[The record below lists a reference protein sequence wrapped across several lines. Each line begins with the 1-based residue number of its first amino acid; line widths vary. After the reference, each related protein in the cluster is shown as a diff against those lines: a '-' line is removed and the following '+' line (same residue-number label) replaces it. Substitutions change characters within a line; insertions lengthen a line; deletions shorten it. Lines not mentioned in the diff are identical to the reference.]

1 MKLYGGLDLHS
12 NNSVINIIDE
22 NANVIFRKRIANDLD
37 KIKAYLEPYSKDLT
51 GLVVESTYNWYWLV
65 DGLMEAGYKL
75 HLANTAAIQQ
85 YSGLKYGDDDSDA
98 KWLAEMLRLNILP
111 EGYIYP
117 KEQRMIRDLLRK
129 RSQLVQQ
136 RTKNL
141 LSIQGLYDR
150 HINGRIRSNI
160 VRQLTNEKIAKHF
173 PDPNVCLAVTS
184 NLTILHCLTQQIR
197 LIEKSLSKQVKLKD
211 EFINLTSINGIGLT
225 LGLTIMLETGD
236 ISRFD
241 KVGQYASYCRC
252 VNGAR
257 YSNGKKKAKTNTK
270 NGNKYLAW
278 AFVEAAN
285 YCIRYNETIKKY
297 YQRKLA
303 KSHIMVAKGAVAH
316 KLARACYYILRDGV
330 SFDVDK
336 AFGCCSPK
344 VLT

>member
-22 NANVIFRKRIANDLD
+22 NGNVVFRKRITNDL
-37 KIKAYLEPYSKDLT
+37 KTIKAYLKPYSNELM

-98 KWLAEMLRLNILP
+98 KWLAEMLRLDILP

-129 RSQLVQQ
+129 RGQLVQQ
-136 RTKNL
+136 STKNL

-150 HINGRIRSNI
+150 HINGRISANK
-160 VRQLTNEKIAKHF
+160 VKQLTKEEIKKHF
-173 PDPNVCLAVTS
+173 SDPNVCLAIES
-184 NLTILHCLTQQIR
+184 NLMALNCIKQQVKI
-197 LIEKSLSKQVKLKD
+197 IEKSLCKQVQLKD
-211 EFINLTSINGIGLT
+211 EFINLTSTDGIGLI

-241 KVGQYASYCRC
+241 KVGQYVSYCRC

-257 YSNGKKKAKTNTK
+257 YSNGKKKSKTNTK

-285 YCIRYNETIKKY
+285 YAIRYNETIKKY
-297 YQRKLA
+297 YQRKLV
-303 KSHIMVAKGAVAH
+303 KTHVMIAKGAVAH

-330 SFDVDK
+330 SFDVNK
-336 AFGCCSPK
+336 AFGCHS
-344 VLT
+344 